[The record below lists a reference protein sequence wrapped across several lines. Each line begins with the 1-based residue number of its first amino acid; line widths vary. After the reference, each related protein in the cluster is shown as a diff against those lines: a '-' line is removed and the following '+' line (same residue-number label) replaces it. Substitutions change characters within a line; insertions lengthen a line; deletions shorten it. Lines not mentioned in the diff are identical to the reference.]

1 MKKLI
6 ISMIIAIMLF
16 VSLPVLSFAGT
27 DYYQG
32 VYKITYYCPCKKCC
46 GKNPWDKGYGITA
59 TGTVATEGRTI
70 GVNPKLIP
78 YGSQVYIEGL
88 GWFVAEDTGGGLKGK
103 HIDVFM
109 ASHERALKAGVRSA
123 VVWVRKNG

>member
-16 VSLPVLSFAGT
+16 VSLPAISFAGT

-88 GWFVAEDTGGGLKGK
+88 GWFVAEDTGGGLKEK

-109 ASHERALKAGVRSA
+109 ASHERALKAGVRNA

>member
-6 ISMIIAIMLF
+6 ISMIIGIMLF

-59 TGTVATEGRTI
+59 TGTVAAEGRTI

-109 ASHERALKAGVRSA
+109 ASHERALKAGVRNA

>member
-6 ISMIIAIMLF
+6 ISMIIIMLF

-109 ASHERALKAGVRSA
+109 ASHERALKAGVRNA